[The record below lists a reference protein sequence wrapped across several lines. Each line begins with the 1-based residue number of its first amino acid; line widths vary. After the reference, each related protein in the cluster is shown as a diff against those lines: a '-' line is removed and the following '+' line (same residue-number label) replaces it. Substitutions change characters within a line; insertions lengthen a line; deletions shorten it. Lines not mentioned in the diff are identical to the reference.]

1 MRFLRKAATVLG
13 IMLAIYL
20 VADWSLGAYYHFRMR
35 EVPPSLD
42 GIPGFQGEAYAVPE
56 FGLEA
61 QESSP
66 VYTIPGTRLLWP
78 REYHGQFFNID
89 RVAPTGSYY
98 RRTVNPPVT
107 KEPPVVVLFL
117 GGSTVYGPDT
127 PDGLTMASQL
137 STILNAEDQIHSYVV
152 LNAGVTGL
160 DSTME
165 RERLAYE
172 LAHGLKPGIVVV
184 LDGGLDLVGGFY
196 LGSPGRPPMT
206 GRTYLGELF
215 YKYFPMNIY
224 RRLSIWAD
232 ERAVRLKQK
241 VAPKTVSDPHRQEKL
256 LAETARV
263 YEQNQLAMARLAAG
277 VGARFITVLEP
288 NRYGTSYTHKTPD
301 LDYVARETDGHMPG
315 FSGLLP
321 VGLKALEAAQGKLR
335 AQGIETLDL
344 SAVFKDKTGNIF
356 TTTTAHLNAEGSRV
370 AAERIAAAI
379 LGQVPI
385 SQQ

>member
-1 MRFLRKAATVLG
+1 MRFLRKAAIVVG
-13 IMLAIYL
+13 IMLAVYL
-20 VADWSLGAYYHFRMR
+20 VADWSLGAYYYYRMR
-35 EVPPSLD
+35 EVPPSLA
-42 GIPGFQGEAYAVPE
+42 GIPGFQGVDYAVPE
-56 FGLEA
+56 FGMEA

-78 REYHGQFFNID
+78 REYHGEFFNID
-89 RVAPTGSYY
+89 KLAPTGSYY

-107 KEPPVVVLFL
+107 KEPPIIVLFL

-127 PDGLTMASQL
+127 PDKLTMASQL
-137 STILNAEDQIHSYVV
+137 SAILNAEDKSHSYVV
-152 LNAGVTGL
+152 LNAGVTAL
-160 DSTME
+160 DSTLE

-172 LAHGLKPGIVVV
+172 LNHGLKPRIVVV

-196 LGSPGRPPMT
+196 LGSPGRPVVT

-224 RRLSIWAD
+224 RRLTIWAS

-241 VAPKTVSDPHRQEKL
+241 KAPKSVGDPHRQEKL
-256 LAETARV
+256 LAETART
-263 YEQNQLAMARLAAG
+263 YEENQLAMAELAAG

-288 NRYGTSYTHKTPD
+288 NRYGTTYTLRTPD
-301 LDYVARETDGHMPG
+301 LDYVARQTDGHMPG
-315 FSGLLP
+315 LSGLLP
-321 VGLKALEAAQGKLR
+321 EGLKALGEAQVKLR
-335 AQGIETLDL
+335 AEGIETLDL

-370 AAERIAAAI
+370 VAERIAGVI
-379 LGQVPI
+379 LRQVRI
-385 SQQ
+385 SPQ

>member
-1 MRFLRKAATVLG
+1 MRFLRKLAIVLG
-13 IMLAIYL
+13 MMLAIYL
-20 VADWSLGAYYHFRMR
+20 VADWSLGAYYYFRMR
-35 EVPPSLD
+35 EAPPNLA
-42 GIPGFQGEAYAVPE
+42 GIPGLQGEAYAVPE

-78 REYHGQFFNID
+78 REYHGQFVNID
-89 RVAPTGSYY
+89 KLTPTGSYY

-107 KEPPVVVLFL
+107 REPPVVVLFL

-137 STILNAEDQIHSYVV
+137 SAILNADDKTHSYVV

-172 LAHGLKPGIVVV
+172 LKHGLKPGIVVV
-184 LDGGLDLVGGFY
+184 LDGGLDLVGGYY

-215 YKYFPMNIY
+215 YRYFPINIY

-241 VAPKTVSDPHRQEKL
+241 VAPKTVADPHRLEKL

-263 YEQNQLAMARLAAG
+263 YEQNQLVMAKLAAG
-277 VGARFITVLEP
+277 VGARFVTVLEP
-288 NRYGTSYTHKTPD
+288 NRYGTSYTHPTPD
-301 LDYVARETDGHMPG
+301 LDYVARQTDGHMPG

-321 VGLKALEAAQGKLR
+321 AGLKALGEAQDRLR
-335 AQGIETLDL
+335 AQGIDTLDL

-370 AAERIAAAI
+370 VAERIAGAI
-379 LGQVPI
+379 LGEIPV